1 MLTLFTLLAPQP
13 QYDDLV
19 REFRVA
25 LSRTLN

>member
-1 MLTLFTLLAPQP
+1 MLTLFTMLVAQP
-13 QYDDLV
+13 EYDDLV